1 MMYRHFFFATLQTV
15 SSVMQSYWNQL
26 TWPYHACVSVAGG
39 PWCSK
44 VHSACT
50 QASHG
55 GGLMQDN
62 SLKVRGGG
70 GERRRTMRYCADRFQ
85 ILVIDL

>member
-1 MMYRHFFFATLQTV
+1 
-15 SSVMQSYWNQL
+15 MQSYWNQL
-26 TWPYHACVSVAGG
+26 TQPLHACVSVAGG

-44 VHSACT
+44 VHSGCT

-62 SLKVRGGG
+62 SLKVKGGG
-70 GERRRTMRYCADRFQ
+70 REGE
-85 ILVIDL
+85 L